1 MKKMFILQQKIQ
13 FLKKYLDKVEK
24 VKQVLSDLLKS
35 ILIDNVMKN
44 LISEIIHNMIIMQ
57 LTLRSVNSSKTEIEI
72 VIQII

>member
-72 VIQII
+72 VIQMI